1 MGFFF
6 ELTTIF
12 NSLSTELMWFIMLL
26 FCFFLFLF
34 FKDIW
39 IYRNFYLFCT
49 SCNCRKYSSFKNSR
63 LFLFTRTGSIRNYS
77 FASTFLC
84 TDILS
89 EYYGKEKARMN
100 ILIGFSAFLFMT
112 LLMVITIGFQ
122 PSDADWV
129 QESLSNVFTPM
140 TRFFIASMI
149 AYLISQYFDVWFY
162 NYLKQALSGKS
173 LWLRNNL
180 STIISSLVDNTV
192 FSIFAWILLNPE
204 PVSVYNV
211 IMIYIL
217 GTYLLRIFIALLDY
231 PFCLYSLS
239 FLYPKTNDLTF
250 T

>member
-6 ELTTIF
+6 ELTTIL

-26 FCFFLFLF
+26 FCFFSILIFLRIFGYIGIFIYSALAVIAGNIQVLKTVDF
-34 FKDIW
+34 F
-39 IYRNFYLFCT
+39 
-49 SCNCRKYSSFKNSR
+49 YSPEPVA
-63 LFLFTRTGSIRNYS
+63 LGTIL

-89 EYYGKEKARMN
+89 EYY
-100 ILIGFSAFLFMT
+100 

-122 PSDADWV
+122 PSDVDWV

-149 AYLISQYFDVWFY
+149 AYLISQYFDVWLF

-217 GTYLLRIFIALLDY
+217 GTYLLRIFIALLDT
-231 PFCLYSLS
+231 PFIYIAK
-239 FLYPKTNDLTF
+239 FFVPKTND
-250 T
+250 

>member
-6 ELTTIF
+6 ELTTIL

-26 FCFFLFLF
+26 FSFFSILIFLRIFGYIGIFIYSALAVIAGNIQVLKTVDF
-34 FKDIW
+34 F
-39 IYRNFYLFCT
+39 
-49 SCNCRKYSSFKNSR
+49 YSPEPVA
-63 LFLFTRTGSIRNYS
+63 LGTIL

-149 AYLISQYFDVWFY
+149 AYLISQYFDVWIYSRIKKFTS
-162 NYLKQALSGKS
+162 NKF

-180 STIISSLVDNTV
+180 STILSSLVDNTV
-192 FSIFAWILLNPE
+192 FSILALIILNPN
-204 PVSVYNV
+204 PDTLYNV
-211 IMIYIL
+211 IMIYIF
-217 GTYLLRIFIALLDY
+217 GTYLLRVLIALFDT
-231 PFCLYSLS
+231 PFMYLS
-239 FLYPKTNDLTF
+239 KILISKK
-250 T
+250 

>member
-6 ELTTIF
+6 ELTTIL

-26 FCFFLFLF
+26 FCFFSILIFLRIFGYIGIFIYSALAVIAGNIQVLKTVDF
-34 FKDIW
+34 F
-39 IYRNFYLFCT
+39 
-49 SCNCRKYSSFKNSR
+49 YSPEPVA
-63 LFLFTRTGSIRNYS
+63 LGTIL

-149 AYLISQYFDVWFY
+149 AYLISQYFDVWFF

-180 STIISSLVDNTV
+180 STITSSLVDNTI

-217 GTYLLRIFIALLDY
+217 GTYLLRIFIALLDT
-231 PFCLYSLS
+231 PFIYIAKL
-239 FLYPKTNDLTF
+239 FVPKTND
-250 T
+250 